1 VMLRTFSDVA
11 RYTIGATDGDLGSV
25 RDVYFDDGTWT
36 VRYLVVHAG
45 DWFPGRRM
53 LVSPISIRSSDPDR
67 RTLRVALTMRQ
78 VESSPDINTAGPV
91 SRQHEIELSRH
102 YGYPYYWVGPHR
114 WGAASYPCP
123 SPESP
128 PQPGP
133 VDQEIPARA
142 RQSGDQH
149 LQNATALMGHA
160 VRTEEGEIGRVED
173 VLVDDKAWAIRY
185 LVVDTKNWWP
195 GKKVF
200 VSPGGLTQAAW
211 DESMTLSCIVLAVA
225 GGTSSGRTAIL
236 SPEHRPTVAPRPSAG
251 GATPYRC

>member
-1 VMLRTFSDVA
+1 MLRTFSDLA

-36 VRYLVVHAG
+36 VRYLVVDTG
-45 DWFPGRRM
+45 DWLPGRRI
-53 LVSPISIRSSDPDR
+53 LVSPISIRSPDPDR
-67 RTLRVALTMRQ
+67 RTLRVALTMME
-78 VESSPDINTAGPV
+78 VKSSPDVNTARPV

-102 YGYPYYWVGPHR
+102 YGYPYYWVGPYR
-114 WGAASYPCP
+114 WGAASYPRP
-123 SPESP
+123 LPESP
-128 PQPGP
+128 PQSGP
-133 VDQEIPARA
+133 VDQEIPARS

-160 VRTEEGEIGRVED
+160 IRTEEGEIGRVED

-185 LVVDTKNWWP
+185 MVVDTKNWWP

-200 VSPGGLTQAAW
+200 VSPEWLTQATW
-211 DESMTLSCIVLAVA
+211 DESATLSCIVVAVA

-236 SPEHRPTVAPRPSAG
+236 SPEHRPTVPPRSAAAS
-251 GATPYRC
+251 ATQYRC